1 MYTICVKIINIMHFY
16 YAHINEPTFLY
27 CICTFS
33 LWGMWQCGWQQYYYS
48 PNTEIEKLVLWCEA
62 GSDRQS
68 KVGGLKERHSGRE
81 EGLATECGLT
91 AAHVTD
97 EDLVLFFPPSLCF
110 KMCFINLPAHGWD
123 LEFFCLH
130 FDKNMRLSRRQWEAW
145 HDRSK

>member
-1 MYTICVKIINIMHFY
+1 MCENNNKY
-16 YAHINEPTFLY
+16 YAFLLCSY
-27 CICTFS
+27 KWAYLPI
-33 LWGMWQCGWQQYYYS
+33 LHMHLQPLGGMWQCGWQQYYYS
-48 PNTEIEKLVLWCEA
+48 PNTEIEKLVQWCEA

-68 KVGGLKERHSGRE
+68 KVGGLKRHSGRKRVW
-81 EGLATECGLT
+81 LQNVDT

-123 LEFFCLH
+123 LECFCLH